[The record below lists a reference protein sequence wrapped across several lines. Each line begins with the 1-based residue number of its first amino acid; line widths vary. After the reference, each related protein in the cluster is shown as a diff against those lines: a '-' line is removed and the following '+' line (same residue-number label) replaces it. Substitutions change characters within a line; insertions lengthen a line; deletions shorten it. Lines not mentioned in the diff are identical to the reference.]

1 MHKIWFRRFT
11 TFNVMAPI
19 KLGNISVEIAVKN
32 IDGFIHELIDVP
44 VKSGFWISFTV
55 RDEHGKT
62 ETFPLVDK
70 YHKLKIYSTYADALH
85 DAAQKLMNNKALD
98 NNQL

>member
-1 MHKIWFRRFT
+1 
-11 TFNVMAPI
+11 MAPI

-44 VKSGFWISFTV
+44 VKRGFWISFTIS
-55 RDEHGKT
+55 DQHGKT

-70 YHKLKIYSTYADALH
+70 HHKLKIYDTYADALH
-85 DAAQKLMNNKALD
+85 EAAQKLMKRNGLNNHSPAPPLE
-98 NNQL
+98 

>member
-1 MHKIWFRRFT
+1 MHKIWCRRLT
-11 TFNVMAPI
+11 NFNLMAPI

-55 RDEHGKT
+55 SNEHGET

-70 YHKLKIYSTYADALH
+70 HHKLKIYSSYAEALQ

-98 NNQL
+98 NHH